1 MASDDEFDVIV
12 VGSGAAGMTA
22 ALAAAHLGLSVVVVE
37 KAATFGGSTAR
48 SGGGVWVPDNEV
60 LRAAGLE
67 DSLDDA
73 RSYLHSI
80 IGEHVDAERIDTYL
94 ERGPEV
100 VSFLLRNTPLRLQ
113 WVPHYSDYYPEAP
126 GGRANGRS
134 VEPSPFDGRRLG
146 AELANLEP
154 DYGKAPLN
162 VVVTQADYRWL
173 NLLARHPRGPV
184 RVLRVGA
191 RWLKAKL
198 LRQRLLGRGQA
209 LTAALRAGLQQAG
222 VPVWLNTPLVELLE
236 DGGRVTGV
244 VVRREGAEKTET
256 TLTAWRGVVLA
267 AGGFEHNET
276 MRKQYQREPIGT
288 EWTAGAKA
296 NTGDGIRAG
305 QAIGGAVAFMADAWW
320 GPSIPLTG
328 RTWFCLA
335 ERSLPGSIMVNDRAE
350 RFVNESAPYVEATH
364 AMYGGEFGQG
374 DGPGENIPTWI
385 IFDQRYRNRY
395 MFAGVGPR
403 QPLPGRWF
411 KSGVVQR
418 AKTIAELA
426 GRIDVPAE
434 RLESTVARFN
444 GFAREGSDEDFHRGE
459 SRYDHYYGDPR
470 NRPNPSLAPLEVAPF
485 YAVKLVPGDLGT
497 KGGLVTDARGR
508 VLREDGTEIAG
519 LYAAGNA
526 SAPVMGHTYAG
537 PGATIGPA
545 MVFGYLA
552 VADLAQ
558 ATSTGS
564 VPNATFGAGET
575 EHGGVG

>member
-1 MASDDEFDVIV
+1 MHEFDVIV

-22 ALAAAHLGLSVVVVE
+22 ALAAAQRGLSVVIVE

-48 SGGGVWVPDNEV
+48 SGGGVWIPGNEA
-60 LRAAGLE
+60 LEKAGIADAPE
-67 DSLDDA
+67 DA
-73 RSYLHSI
+73 RAYLDHI
-80 IGEHVDAERIDTYL
+80 IGGHVSPERIATYL

-100 VSFLLRNTPLRLQ
+100 VSFLQRVTPLRLQ
-113 WVPHYSDYYPEAP
+113 WVPNYSDYYPEAP
-126 GGRANGRS
+126 GGRVHGRS
-134 VEPSPFDGRRLG
+134 VEPRPFNGTLLG
-146 AELANLEP
+146 DELANLEP

-184 RVLRVGA
+184 RVLWVGA
-191 RWLKAKL
+191 RWLRAKL

-209 LTAALRAGLQQAG
+209 LAAAMRVGLQRAG
-222 VPVWLNTPLVELLE
+222 VPIWLETPLVELRE
-236 DGGRVTGV
+236 YDRRVTGV
-244 VVRREGAEKTET
+244 VVRRCGVER
-256 TLTAWRGVVLA
+256 TLTARRGVVLA
-267 AGGFEHNET
+267 SGGFEHNET

-288 EWTAGAKA
+288 EWTVGAKA

-305 QAIGGAVAFMADAWW
+305 QALGAAVDFMDDAWW

-328 RTWFCLA
+328 GPWFCLA
-335 ERSLPGSIMVNDRAE
+335 ERSLPGSIMVNDRGD

-364 AMYGGEFGQG
+364 AMYGGENGQG

-403 QPLPGRWF
+403 RQLPGRWY
-411 KSGVVQR
+411 KAGVVQR
-418 AKTIAELA
+418 ATTISELA
-426 GRIDVPAE
+426 ERIEIPADK
-434 RLESTVARFN
+434 LTATVERFN
-444 GFAREGSDEDFHRGE
+444 AYARNGRDQDFDRGE
-459 SRYDHYYGDPR
+459 SKYDHYYGDPR

-485 YAVKLVPGDLGT
+485 YAVTMVPGDLGT
-497 KGGLVTDARGR
+497 KGGLRTDAHGR
-508 VLREDGTEIAG
+508 VLREDGSEIAG

-526 SAPVMGHTYAG
+526 GAPVMGHTYAG

-552 VADLAQ
+552 IEDITEGVA
-558 ATSTGS
+558 
-564 VPNATFGAGET
+564 
-575 EHGGVG
+575 